1 MKKGDDEQ
9 YQNLMGELIT
19 RYRND
24 LDGQKDVDKADQLD
38 RVTEEVKELKRLLK
52 TFTKAKETA

>member
-1 MKKGDDEQ
+1 
-9 YQNLMGELIT
+9 MGELIT